1 MTRSPPPSSCLR
13 VARERAERGRSASP
27 TTQKGRP
34 LMKAKLIAAA
44 AVAVLLLLSL
54 LVFGAVARKPPP
66 ISQNHPA
73 AGQQGG
79 WRQTRLKALTL
90 VSAEPMP
97 DNPNVT
103 TYHLRNDSGRGIAG
117 FILSEDEGE
126 NSPGNHHFFT
136 RLFVA
141 QLEPAILPPGGED
154 VFMQET
160 SQVERLSAVMYDDA
174 SVEGEAESA
183 NLIKGEVRE
192 FEEGL
197 AQELADLE
205 AVTRTHGVAKG
216 AAAVAARRS
225 EERRVGKECRSRW
238 APYH

>member
-1 MTRSPPPSSCLR
+1 
-13 VARERAERGRSASP
+13 
-27 TTQKGRP
+27 
-34 LMKAKLIAAA
+34 
-44 AVAVLLLLSL
+44 
-54 LVFGAVARKPPP
+54 
-66 ISQNHPA
+66 
-73 AGQQGG
+73 
-79 WRQTRLKALTL
+79 
-90 VSAEPMP
+90 MP

-216 AAAVAARRS
+216 AAAVAARPDNGIALRDADGHQRGVMANRS
-225 EERRVGKECRSRW
+225 SGAMVADSVLHNLLLDMPPDKAKAELERRVKARLSKSWVKGG
-238 APYH
+238 AN